1 MKKLH
6 TMGTQEF
13 TYTPRSTTSDSL
25 TLSRVHV
32 VAVSD
37 FWHTSGTQPRAT
49 HDFPHMTSGLLVRTK
64 PLVRRRK
71 SSGVADEEW
80 KLLTSG
86 S

>member
-49 HDFPHMTSGLLVRTK
+49 HDFPHMTSGLLVIH
-64 PLVRRRK
+64 PQSSVRDARSQ
-71 SSGVADEEW
+71 SS
-80 KLLTSG
+80 LR
-86 S
+86 